1 MDESGQSQSYLS
13 VDGLCVVCAKARW
26 LVFLFGTDQKVQ
38 RKLLDIS
45 TYQTKLTGSLG
56 YLAIHLMDTIQTLHT
71 QLQSPLQV
79 LVIFIIL
86 VH

>member
-1 MDESGQSQSYLS
+1 MDGSGQSQSYLG

-26 LVFLFGTDQKVQ
+26 LVFLFGTDQRIE
-38 RKLLDIS
+38 RKLLDIT

-56 YLAIHLMDTIQTLHT
+56 YLTIHLMDTIQTLHT
-71 QLQSPLQV
+71 QLQCPPQV
-79 LVIFIIL
+79 LIMFIIL